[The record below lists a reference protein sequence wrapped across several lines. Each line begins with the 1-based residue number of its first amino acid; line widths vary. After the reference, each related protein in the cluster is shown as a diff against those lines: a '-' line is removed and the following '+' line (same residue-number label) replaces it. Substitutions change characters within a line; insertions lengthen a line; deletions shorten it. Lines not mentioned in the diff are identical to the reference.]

1 MKQFYKHND
10 KYYIIHR
17 SIAISLFTDKDGIV
31 DLEGVKIWRDGLPK
45 VDHVLRN
52 ETHFLFVETIQDA
65 EIIEDEKIIEDD
77 QEVVEEAHS

>member
-17 SIAISLFTDKDGIV
+17 SISISLFTDKDGKI
-31 DLEGVKIWRDGLPK
+31 DLDGVKIWRDGLER

-65 EIIEDEKIIEDD
+65 EIIEDD

>member
-1 MKQFYKHND
+1 
-10 KYYIIHR
+10 
-17 SIAISLFTDKDGIV
+17 LFTDKDGIV
-31 DLEGVKIWRDGLPK
+31 DLEGVKIWRDGLER

-65 EIIEDEKIIEDD
+65 EIIEDD

>member
-1 MKQFYKHND
+1 MSFYKHND

-17 SIAISLFTDKDGIV
+17 SIAIALFTDKDGKI
-31 DLEGVKIWRDGLPK
+31 DLDGVKIWRDGLER

-65 EIIEDEKIIEDD
+65 EIIEDD

>member
-1 MKQFYKHND
+1 MKQLYKHNN

-17 SIAISLFTDKDGIV
+17 SISISLFTDKDGIV

-52 ETHFLFVETIQDA
+52 ETHFLFVENIQDA
-65 EIIEDEKIIEDD
+65 EI
-77 QEVVEEAHS
+77 VEEVQESEDTVSLEV

>member
-1 MKQFYKHND
+1 MSFYQHND

-17 SIAISLFTDKDGIV
+17 QIKIDDFTDKEGKV
-31 DLEGVKIWRDGLPK
+31 NLDLVKEGRDSIFK

-65 EIIEDEKIIEDD
+65 EIIEDD
-77 QEVVEEAHS
+77 QEILEEAHSE

>member
-1 MKQFYKHND
+1 MKQLYKHND

-17 SIAISLFTDKDGIV
+17 SISISLFTDKEGIV

-52 ETHFLFVETIQDA
+52 ETHFLFVENIQDA
-65 EIIEDEKIIEDD
+65 EIIEEVQESEDTVSL
-77 QEVVEEAHS
+77 EV

>member
-1 MKQFYKHND
+1 MKQLYKHND

-17 SIAISLFTDKDGIV
+17 SISISLFTDKDGIV

-52 ETHFLFVETIQDA
+52 ETHFLFVENIQDA
-65 EIIEDEKIIEDD
+65 EI
-77 QEVVEEAHS
+77 VEEVQESEDTVSLEV

>member
-1 MKQFYKHND
+1 MSFYKHND

-17 SIAISLFTDKDGIV
+17 SIVIALFTDKDGKI
-31 DLEGVKIWRDGLPK
+31 DLDGVKIWRDGLER

-65 EIIEDEKIIEDD
+65 EIIEDD